1 MLFKYFKNNG
11 IRIVQINLLKNEMG
25 ATGTAFVLCLN
36 LDEKNKAIELGRKG
50 ATLENRAIVIE

>member
-1 MLFKYFKNNG
+1 
-11 IRIVQINLLKNEMG
+11 MG
-25 ATGTAFVLCLN
+25 AIGTAFVLCLN